1 MLCFSIFWILVQF
14 FILYYIRFLG
24 EPQIF
29 AYILNPNQ
37 THLTSFDSIIN
48 SSMEILNKLKELDQ
62 RYYWYYLHADPN

>member
-1 MLCFSIFWILVQF
+1 M
-14 FILYYIRFLG
+14 G

-37 THLTSFDSIIN
+37 IHLTSFDSIIN

>member
-1 MLCFSIFWILVQF
+1 M
-14 FILYYIRFLG
+14 G